1 MIAYSSNGKQI
12 MDAIKMDIQKKLSV
26 EESDKLLRTIA
37 STLTGVMRDRVHV
50 QGKDSNEQQI
60 GTYSP
65 EYMKVRTG
73 DFGNSDRFSKGKNK
87 GKAKN
92 AGVYTKYGVNVGGRK
107 YFINIAD
114 KGIQRQKYNRSADT
128 KVILSLTRQME
139 NDMSVCEK
147 NPIKIPYGY
156 AIGYQNDF
164 NYDKLLWCEETY
176 KKKILTKLSKN
187 EEILVDEIVKNYVGA
202 TN

>member
-1 MIAYSSNGKQI
+1 MIAYNSNGKQI
-12 MDAIKMDIQKKLSV
+12 MDAIKMDIQKKLSI

-60 GTYSP
+60 GTYTP

-73 DFGNSDRFSKGKNK
+73 NFKSSKTVRGVNK
-87 GKAKN
+87 GQA
-92 AGVYTKYGVNVGGRK
+92 RK
-107 YFINIAD
+107 
-114 KGIQRQKYNRSADT
+114 KYNRTSDT
-128 KVILSLTRQME
+128 KVILSLTRQIE
-139 NDMSVCEK
+139 NDMSVCER

-156 AIGYQNDF
+156 AIGYQDDF

-187 EEILVDEIVKNYVGA
+187 EEILVDEIVKNYVGE